1 MEKDVDNFVEMVDL
15 TYKLVQKFST
25 KSMFER
31 VNLVEKLQN
40 AIMTWTHEWICYV
53 TEL

>member
-25 KSMFER
+25 KSMFDWI
-31 VNLVEKLQN
+31 NMVEKLQIN
-40 AIMTWTHEWICYV
+40 FSYMENDK
-53 TEL
+53 